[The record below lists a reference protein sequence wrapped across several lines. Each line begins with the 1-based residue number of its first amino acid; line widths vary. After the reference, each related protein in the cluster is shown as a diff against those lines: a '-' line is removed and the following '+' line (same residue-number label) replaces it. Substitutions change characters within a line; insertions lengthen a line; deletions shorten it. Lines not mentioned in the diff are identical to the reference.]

1 MPCELG
7 EPGEWI
13 SEEVRE
19 HHRLARDVLNTGGC
33 ANPVQLRTIRV
44 DKETGEQKVRDL
56 RIACKDRRAA
66 LCPACSARYKADA
79 WFLATSGTLGG
90 KGLPSDVATHPKV
103 FATLTAPS
111 FGAVHTI
118 RDDGRCHPRRTP
130 PCEHAMPTA
139 CHRRHAAD
147 DDEALGSPLCEWC
160 FDYDAAVLWNAMAS
174 RLWHRTVDRLRRRLG
189 ASQGLSQAAFRAQA
203 QVHQLRVAETQ
214 RRGLVHIHA
223 IVRADG
229 PEGHGSDPPAWLTS
243 ELLALELRAAATT
256 TSILAPDRTKVRWGD
271 QLDVAEIPSV
281 EDAGRAAGYIAK
293 YATKTVDGSFG
304 LVQAFRTRDAILR
317 ATTTSHLRRFALAV
331 WDLGQRDEL
340 EDLRLR
346 EHAHTLGFAGHL
358 ITKSRGYSTTFAAL
372 RGARALF
379 AIRDIPDDVEF
390 PLYAFGYLGRGYG
403 HPEGER
409 MAEFWSAFVA
419 EDRKERR
426 QQRLADQEA
435 QASSEGSLETER
447 KKPDNQEREVHLPS
461 PRAL

>member
-1 MPCELG
+1 MPYELG

-13 SEEVRE
+13 SEERRARD
-19 HHRLARDVLNTGGC
+19 RLNRDVLNTGGC
-33 ANPVQLRTIRV
+33 ANPVVLRTIRV
-44 DKETGEQKVRDL
+44 DKETGELKVRDL

-66 LCPACSARYKADA
+66 LCPSCSARYKADA

-90 KGLPSDVATHPKV
+90 KGLPSDVVTHPKV
-103 FATLTAPS
+103 FATLTAPT
-111 FGAVHTI
+111 FGAVHTV
-118 RDDGRCHPRRTP
+118 RDDGSCHPRHTP
-130 PCEHAMPTA
+130 RCEHAMPTA
-139 CHRRHAAD
+139 CHTRHTD

-174 RLWHRTVDRLRRRLG
+174 RLWHRTVDRVRRRLG
-189 ASQGLSQAAFRAQA
+189 ASQGLSAAKFRAVA

-229 PEGHGSDPPAWLTS
+229 PDGPGSDPPAWLTS
-243 ELLALELRAAATT
+243 ELLAFELRAAAAT
-256 TSILAPDRTKVRWGD
+256 TSIAAPDRTKVRWGD

-304 LVQAFRTRDAILR
+304 LVQAFRGRDEILR
-317 ATTTSHLRRFALAV
+317 ARTTQHFLRFALSA
-331 WDLGQRDEL
+331 WDLGQRREL
-340 EDLRLR
+340 SDLRLR
-346 EHAHTLGFAGHL
+346 EHAHTLGYPGHL

-372 RGARALF
+372 RAARAQF
-379 AIRDIPDDVEF
+379 ALRDIPDDVEISQ
-390 PLYAFGYLGRGYG
+390 YAFGYLGRGYG

-409 MAEFWSAFVA
+409 MAEFWTEFVA

-426 QQRLADQEA
+426 LQRLADQEER
-435 QASSEGSLETER
+435 ASTEGEAEI
-447 KKPDNQEREVHLPS
+447 
-461 PRAL
+461 